1 MTLRHLCIS
10 LAAGA
15 LLASCSDADFS
26 PTPTTKGE
34 RLEFGVR
41 VDGNWNYAP
50 SHGARPYAM
59 HRAAQFDNSDLWLIT
74 TATPKGD
81 TTLFSREAA
90 QSRAAAVS
98 DLKAGYGEFHA
109 YGYVYTAA
117 KNWGSGAE
125 EDAKLYISETV
136 GNLTEKEGG
145 WSALSSC
152 YWPGAAHNLKLFA
165 YASSEATSFDTGTRT
180 LTHSTPALNTAQP
193 DLIVASAAEV
203 PGNHGKA
210 IELNFRHMLSAV
222 TLDLQPGLKGKVTA
236 VGFEGIYTAGSCCV
250 DPILAHAPEAG
261 NTDVVWIGTATGNC
275 CTPDDWEGVSTTGT
289 ETSQVEVLR
298 GDQTF
303 MLIPQEFPEGAVM
316 TVSFTDEEGVS
327 HDLRATLRGSWL
339 PGLTYCYSLSLD
351 GIKIEYVVEA
361 ECASN
366 EVTYAGGDLAYTVRS
381 YKNITDVNG
390 VSNSYP
396 VPWTLTSEETWL
408 TRSLS
413 GNGSVAGE
421 TATIHVD
428 HQTGVTDES
437 HIEALRNAAP
447 VTDYDLS
454 TRGGTV
460 PMTTANCYIVNAPGT
475 YRIPL
480 VYGNGIRNGEVNSSA
495 YTNGTL
501 NGGVLSG
508 ETVTFPTHKNQRIVT
523 PYIYENYNF
532 TMSSAKVLWADASNV
547 ISNVT
552 LPQDKGQRSSYLQF
566 KVTSVSKD
574 IKPCNAVIA
583 LYDNYNEIIWSWH
596 IWVTDYNPYD
606 TSLDQQIVGLA
617 NKSTINKN
625 NPIGQRETTAN
636 RSLMP
641 CNLGWIPGTVKK
653 YAEREGN
660 LTISI
665 NNSDSSK
672 DITITQSEYSE
683 EGYGRNAYYQFGR
696 KDPFAVAYLSGEPQ
710 GNDRTINMGRQGLN
724 GDPDLFPHRSN
735 SMTSLDEVTRYPY
748 RVYAQNGQYD
758 WLNITYY
765 DNSNQSYGHSASS
778 TPILNRYLWNMN
790 PVFISKNIDDYSY
803 AVYKTI
809 YDPCPPGFCVP
820 DQYFMYN
827 MIGHWLKSFK
837 STNIKNWLQ
846 NDDLNQVDKE
856 HCWRLGNGSTSEVK
870 FPLNGYINGTD
881 FADTGNS
888 GFVSDMRRI
897 LLWTAVPNTYQ
908 YYDGSFHSNPA
919 WPECSPEHHGGCIRF
934 EASDAASP
942 YETSY
947 KKGYTSNITGH
958 RKCDLLPVRPMR
970 EYIP

>member
-1 MTLRHLCIS
+1 M
-10 LAAGA
+10 AAGA

-81 TTLFSREAA
+81 TTLFSRDAA

-125 EDAKLYISETV
+125 DEAKLYISETV

-236 VGFEGIYTAGSCCV
+236 VGFEGIYTAGSCSV

-261 NTDVVWIGTATGNC
+261 NTDVVWTGTATGNC
-275 CTPDDWEGVSTTGT
+275 STPDDWEGVSTTGT

-303 MLIPQEFPEGAVM
+303 MLIPQEFPEGAGM

-361 ECASN
+361 ECATN

-413 GNGSVAGE
+413 GNGSVTGE

-428 HQTGVTDES
+428 RQTGVTDES

-501 NGGVLSG
+501 TGGVLSG

-566 KVTSVSKD
+566 KVTSISKD

-596 IWVTDYNPYD
+596 IWITDYNPYD
-606 TSLDQQIVGLA
+606 TSLDQQIMGKAL
-617 NKSTINKN
+617 KTKN
-625 NPIGQRETTAN
+625 PTTNAN

-653 YAEREGN
+653 YAEREGK

-665 NNSDSSK
+665 KNSESSK
-672 DITITQSEYSE
+672 DITITQLEYSE

-710 GNDRTINMGRQGLN
+710 GDDRKINMGRQGLN

-735 SMTSLDEVTRYPY
+735 NITSLDEVTRYPY

-758 WLNITYY
+758 WLNKTYY
-765 DNSNQSYGHSASS
+765 DSSNQSYGHSDSS
-778 TPILNRYLWNMN
+778 NKLLNSYLWNMN
-790 PVFISKNIDDYSY
+790 PYLINQASLQYNYDYT
-803 AVYKTI
+803 VYKTI

-820 DQYFMYN
+820 DQCYMYYLVTHKLN
-827 MIGHWLKSFK
+827 CFNIANLPTLKQQSLEK
-837 STNIKNWLQ
+837 
-846 NDDLNQVDKE
+846 VDADK
-856 HCWRLGNGSTSEVK
+856 CWRLGNGSTGEVTI
-870 FPLNGYINGTD
+870 PLVGYINGTD
-881 FADTGNS
+881 FQDTGNS
-888 GFVSDMRRI
+888 GFVCDMRRI
-897 LLWTAVPNTYQ
+897 LLWSAVPIAYTY
-908 YYDGSFHSNPA
+908 YSGSGYPA
-919 WPECSPEHHGGCIRF
+919 ESIDNSGGCYSV
-934 EASDAASP
+934 EASNANAP
-942 YETSY
+942 YSGVQSY
-947 KKGYTSNITGH
+947 NKGHTTNVNGH

-970 EYIP
+970 ENR